1 MKYDKIRKINYNA
14 WKNTHKLGMYTEY
27 PSSDAIGFFKKIK
40 NKKNYKILE
49 LGCASGNMQVFFRK
63 EGFKSYGLDFSNFAI
78 KNAKKNL
85 KKNRLKTNNLICR
98 DMRNLADLKKFNCIF
113 DYNAMS
119 CTDLESIKETLK
131 EVKKIMKPIGDKH
144 KINSLEKYYNIKHP
158 PSIFITNLYTRNT
171 KIKGG
176 KLINKNTYILSA
188 GKVDNYS
195 MTLFNLKEAKKILKD
210 FKIIHY
216 EIHGTKIPKDN
227 FGFEKFTFYCI

>member
-1 MKYDKIRKINYNA
+1 MDTKINKINYDA
-14 WKNTHKLGMYTEY
+14 WKNTHKKGSYTEY

-63 EGFKSYGLDFSNFAI
+63 EGFKSYGLDFSIDAI

-85 KKNRLKTNNLICR
+85 KKNKLKTNNLICR

-113 DYNAMS
+113 DYNSMS
-119 CTDLESIKETLK
+119 CTDLESIKKTLE
-131 EVKKIMKPIGDKH
+131 EVKKIMKPTSDKH
-144 KINSLEKYYNIKHP
+144 KVNSLEKYHNIKNP
-158 PSIFITNLYTRNT
+158 PSIFITNLYSRNT

-176 KLINKNTYILSA
+176 KFLNNNTYMLSA
-188 GKVDNYS
+188 GKVKNYS

-210 FKIIHY
+210 FKIICY
-216 EIHGTKIPKDN
+216 ETHGIKIHKN
-227 FGFEKFTFYCI
+227 NYNFEKFTFYCI